1 GCVVALASALGV
13 VIARRPV
20 YAAIFLL
27 LHSLSLAALFGVLF
41 AAMVAVGQVLIY
53 SGAIVVLFLFVV
65 TLLPSGGRELGVTG
79 NRIGA
84 AGALLHRHPV
94 AMLMAV
100 ELMLNAANLLI
111 VLGARVR
118 GGADAEAAALIVL
131 VLAAAEA
138 VIGLALALALFRR
151 KTVPDVDDAVELRG

>member
-1 GCVVALASALGV
+1 MTAESLVLGTSV
-13 VIARRPV
+13 
-20 YAAIFLL
+20 
-27 LHSLSLAALFGVLF
+27 VLF
-41 AAMVAVGQVLIY
+41 AVG
-53 SGAIVVLFLFVV
+53 G
-65 TLLPSGGRELGVTG
+65 
-79 NRIGA
+79 

-100 ELMLNAANLLI
+100 EIMLNAANLLI

-118 GGADAEAAALIVL
+118 GQADAEAAALIVL

-151 KTVPDVDDAVELRG
+151 RPVPDIDDAAEIRG